1 VYTRYLVS
9 GQSVPTAEPSKAKPL
24 AITLPD
30 WVIPLLVGTFVI
42 GPFIWTV
49 VGRKLTTAAIAKGAK
64 VSEKK
69 VDEWLAAA

>member
-1 VYTRYLVS
+1 MSVRYLVTTRARA
-9 GQSVPTAEPSKAKPL
+9 QPPRVKPL

-30 WVIPLLVGTFVI
+30 WVIPLLVGTFII

-49 VGRKLTTAAIAKGAK
+49 VGRKLATAAIAKGAK

-69 VDEWLAAA
+69 VEQWLAAG